1 MKRKVISFVLDVVL
15 TLMLVAGLLKPESVA
30 VNFVVAWAWMGCAL
44 MLTAVTTGMAGHF
57 IWYVFEKGK
66 VPDAES
72 QALKAV
78 RAIFNPDI
86 SPLRRLWSWVTFAAM
101 VVCLI
106 NAGWLVVAIVYLFCA
121 VAFRFTASVY
131 RQLMADAPCTVA

>member
-1 MKRKVISFVLDVVL
+1 MKRKVISFVLDVML
-15 TLMLVAGLLKPESVA
+15 TLMLVAGLMKPESVA
-30 VNFVVAWAWMGCAL
+30 VNFVVAWAWLGCAL
-44 MLTAVTTGMAGHF
+44 MLTAVTTGMAGHV

-86 SPLRRLWSWVTFAAM
+86 SPLRRWWSWAMFAAI